1 MNVGELERE
10 LIKELK
16 HHGEAYTVCTEKNG
30 KSKRESNRPLGH
42 QSKHVVTQEA
52 YKSIRKTTVSY

>member
-1 MNVGELERE
+1 MGELDRE

-16 HHGEAYTVCTEKNG
+16 RDGEAYTICTEKNG
-30 KSKRESNRPLGH
+30 KSKREPKRPLGH

-52 YKSIRKTTVSY
+52 NQEY